1 MKKFTGTLKKLGEA
15 SMERVYNK
23 YSMIQIGDEV
33 LTNIKIARKLDPFL
47 EEGLRTKSPMTISLM
62 AGNVIMA
69 VQIEGQQRYLSKYN
83 WGGMG
88 VGGATMLIAGY
99 ALYSLS
105 KSIIPAIAVGGLFYW
120 LFLRS
125 VFDYLKIANEGGK
138 KI

>member
-1 MKKFTGTLKKLGEA
+1 MKKFTGVLKKLGDA
-15 SMERVYNK
+15 SMERVYNN

-33 LTNIKIARKLDPFL
+33 LTKVKIARKLEPFL
-47 EEGLRTKSPMTISLM
+47 EEGLRTKSPITISLM

-88 VGGATMLIAGY
+88 VGAVVMLIAAY
-99 ALYSLS
+99 AFFSLS
-105 KSIIPAIAVGGLFYW
+105 KSIIPPIAVGGIFYW
-120 LFLRS
+120 FFLRT
-125 VFDYLKIANEGGK
+125 VLDYLKIAGEGGK

>member
-1 MKKFTGTLKKLGEA
+1 MKKFTGVLKKLGEA

-33 LTNIKIARKLDPFL
+33 LTNVKIARKLDPFL
-47 EEGLRTKSPMTISLM
+47 EEGLRTKSPTTISLM

-83 WGGMG
+83 WGGMA
-88 VGGATMLIAGY
+88 VGGVTLLIAAY
-99 ALYSLS
+99 ALFSLS
-105 KSIIPAIAVGGLFYW
+105 KSIIPSIAVGGIFYW
-120 LFLRS
+120 LFLRT
-125 VFDYLKIANEGGK
+125 VLDYLKIAGEGGK

>member
-1 MKKFTGTLKKLGEA
+1 MKKLTGTLKKLGEA

-88 VGGATMLIAGY
+88 VGGTTMLIAGY

-120 LFLRS
+120 LFLRT
-125 VFDYLKIANEGGK
+125 VLDYLKIASEGGK

>member
-1 MKKFTGTLKKLGEA
+1 MKKFTGALKKLGDA
-15 SMERVYNK
+15 SMERVYNN

-33 LTNIKIARKLDPFL
+33 LTNVKIARKLEPFL
-47 EEGLRTKSPMTISLM
+47 EEGLRTKSPITIALM

-88 VGGATMLIAGY
+88 VGAAVLLIAAY
-99 ALYSLS
+99 AFFSLS
-105 KSIIPAIAVGGLFYW
+105 KSIIPTIAVAGLFYW
-120 LFLRS
+120 FFLRT
-125 VFDYLKIANEGGK
+125 VLDYLKIAGEGGK